1 MITNHRNYQKRL
13 RQLTRLMDAADSG
26 IDCSEKIRAISKS
39 IGRFEDKHYPIDY
52 KRGGF
57 APNPKKHRTVD
68 RDTWLAR
75 HGQSTSLN
83 RSPRAREA
91 LSELNLFRIGIPRR
105 FIVAIRKMHE
115 ANLKAA
121 PHPKFKP
128 S

>member
-1 MITNHRNYQKRL
+1 MKIKIISNAKLYAKRHILIGNRRRIRTLYRNMPKY
-13 RQLTRLMDAADSG
+13 
-26 IDCSEKIRAISKS
+26 AI
-39 IGRFEDKHYPIDY
+39 
-52 KRGGF
+52 
-57 APNPKKHRTVD
+57 D

-75 HGQSTSLN
+75 HGQSTGLN

-115 ANLKAA
+115 AKFKAT